1 MGLVAENGQEGAGM
15 SLREQA
21 AETPS
26 LAPPSR
32 LLIVTMGGRFFALD
46 AESVRKLLTEDETGN
61 GGVPQVEGVA
71 YRSIDL
77 ADQLALSRDGAGVNT
92 RVVLLSENGSR
103 GSIRVACVHVLRN
116 VQPSLVLPLPSQFCG
131 SERRWYRGMILFE
144 HSVALMLDTR
154 WILENKGLEA

>member
-1 MGLVAENGQEGAGM
+1 M

-26 LAPPSR
+26 LTPPFR

-46 AESVRKLLTEDETGN
+46 AESVRKLLTEDETGS
-61 GGVPQVEGVA
+61 GGVPQAEGVA

-77 ADQLALSRDGAGVNT
+77 ANALTLSRDGAGVNT

-103 GSIRVACVHVLRN
+103 GSIRVTCVHGLMN
-116 VQPSLVLPLPSQFCG
+116 VHPSQVLPLPSQFCG
-131 SERRWYRGMILFE
+131 PERRWYRGMILFE
-144 HSVALMLDTR
+144 HSVAFILHTS
-154 WILENKGLEA
+154 WILERKGLEA